1 MRKFIVGLI
10 TGIAVAVSMAAVLP
24 VAYDTTGIPGA
35 VPLNNLI
42 IGPATNTASFTL
54 VTTNWI
60 SGQLYTNLTG
70 RPIEVT
76 GNVVLTTAGVAGF
89 SQMALQVNG
98 VVTNYATVLSAV
110 AGLTGSMTNAMS
122 PAFVPAAGVFTWTNT
137 SSGAGDASTTYGG
150 QYMVY

>member
-1 MRKFIVGLI
+1 MKSIIYFLFGAFALI
-10 TGIAVAVSMAAVLP
+10 LLGAALP

-42 IGPATNTASFTL
+42 VGPATNTPSFTL
-54 VTTNWI
+54 VNTNWI

-76 GNVVLTTAGVAGF
+76 GSVVLTTAGVAGF

-98 VVTNYATVLSAV
+98 VVTNYATVISAV
-110 AGLTGSMTNAMS
+110 AGLTGAMTNAIS

-137 SSGAGDASTTYGG
+137 SSGAGDTSTTYGG